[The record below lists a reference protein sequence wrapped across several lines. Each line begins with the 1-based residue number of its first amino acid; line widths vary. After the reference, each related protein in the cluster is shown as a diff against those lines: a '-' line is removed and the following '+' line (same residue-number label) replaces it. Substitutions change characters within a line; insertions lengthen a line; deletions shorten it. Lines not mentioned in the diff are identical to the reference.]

1 MSSQSS
7 VIDPRVRL
15 AIANWDEDAPRG
27 AVSAFCAEHGIS
39 RKSFYVLR
47 RRARE
52 EGQAAV
58 LAPKSRRPKTSP
70 TSLDPSALQFAL
82 GVRESLKESGWDYG
96 PISVHDKMKA
106 MGLDT
111 PSIASLAR
119 YFHAQ
124 GVVEA
129 NAKKR
134 PRASYR
140 RFVYPLPNACWQ
152 LDATEWVLNKG
163 RKCVIF
169 QLEDD
174 HSRLAIASLAAS
186 SENATAAVKVF
197 KKGIAAYGI
206 PQRLLTDNGAALN
219 PQRRGFLGRLSRYA
233 QSLGV
238 ETITGKPYKPT
249 TQGKNERFHQT
260 LFRWLNT
267 QPLVDTLDQLQA
279 QLDHF
284 DALYNDRPHQ
294 GLPQRQTPNQVWKA
308 SPLACPPQ
316 PRLSPAPTDPASTPT
331 QTQPA
336 SPRSEG
342 IDQRIPGQRL
352 QTVYQTGT
360 ICVNDTLY
368 YAANSLSRHDVIVSW
383 DENGIIITTITSEI
397 IAEYDW
403 APPKTKYVGKSK
415 ARYYK
420 TPTLQPQVSPMS

>member
-47 RRARE
+47 RRALE

-58 LAPKSRRPKTSP
+58 LEPKSRRPKSSP
-70 TSLDPSALQFAL
+70 TSLNPSVLQVALD
-82 GVRESLKESGWDYG
+82 VRRSLEESGWDHG
-96 PISVHDKMKA
+96 PISVHDKMKS
-106 MGLDT
+106 MGLQA
-111 PSIASLAR
+111 PSVAALAR
-119 YFHAQ
+119 YFRSQ
-124 GVVEA
+124 GVSRVEPT
-129 NAKKR
+129 KR

-163 RKCVIF
+163 RKRVIF

-174 HSRLAIASLAAS
+174 HSRLAIASLAAV

-238 ETITGKPYKPT
+238 ETITSKPYKPT

-260 LFRWLNT
+260 LFRWLNA
-267 QPLVDTLDQLQA
+267 QPLADTLDQLQA
-279 QLDHF
+279 QLDEF

-294 GLPQRQTPNQVWKA
+294 GLPQRQSPNQAWNA
-308 SPLACPPQ
+308 SPIASPPR
-316 PRLSPAPTDPASTPT
+316 PPLRFTPLPESKEEAPHRL
-331 QTQPA
+331 A

-360 ICVNDTLY
+360 ICLNDTLY
-368 YAANSLSRHDVIVSW
+368 YVANALSGQDVIATW
-383 DENGIIITTITSEI
+383 DENGIVITTLTAEI

-420 TPTLQPQVSPMS
+420 TPLA